1 MTSSDAI
8 PPDET
13 AEPRDGRVIRL
24 GSQVLPGTNG
34 SQPLVVEFETGVATG
49 KASEAL
55 AREQAAAIREVLAW
69 IARNRDPQRRPES
82 RRYLTRSRPL
92 SPEATSHHHAPRPN
106 PRQRWFA
113 WSPAGGTYLCLDLR
127 IYRFWLLWPG
137 CCGRASRR
145 CASSLAAYKSA

>member
-34 SQPLVVEFETGVATG
+34 SQPLVVEFEARVATG

-69 IARNRDPQRRPES
+69 IAAIGNPATTTRVPQVPDPITAPQSGSYQSPPCAPPQPASTMVCVES
-82 RRYLTRSRPL
+82 RWRHLLL
-92 SPEATSHHHAPRPN
+92 S
-106 PRQRWFA
+106 
-113 WSPAGGTYLCLDLR
+113 
-127 IYRFWLLWPG
+127 
-137 CCGRASRR
+137 
-145 CASSLAAYKSA
+145 